1 MSRIDLHKSRRIWP
15 SAVSYGATKLI
26 AKKLIIMQF
35 NYEQL
40 LTMKI
45 RNIFII
51 LTLCLGLC
59 ACVGGETNYKVAK
72 IYLGRIEGVNVF
84 SQGDV
89 NIVAD
94 DNYNMTNTGSSQVE
108 FAFVKDLVYRLSMV
122 NKIPKDGWTDT
133 IEHINL
139 QDGYVGR
146 LLLDDGTYEYC
157 RFCVHTLDYD
167 MNADQYILFKYQS
180 DFKTK

>member
-1 MSRIDLHKSRRIWP
+1 M
-15 SAVSYGATKLI
+15 
-26 AKKLIIMQF
+26 KKLRICVL
-35 NYEQL
+35 YAL
-40 LTMKI
+40 LT
-45 RNIFII
+45 
-51 LTLCLGLC
+51 
-59 ACVGGETNYKVAK
+59 CVLSLVSCDRRETSYEIARM
-72 IYLGRIEGVNVF
+72 YLGRTEGFNFF

-89 NIVAD
+89 NLVAD
-94 DNYNMTNTGSSQVE
+94 DDFNITNTGSSQVE

-146 LLLDDGTYEYC
+146 LLLNDGTYEYC
-157 RFCVHTLDYD
+157 RFCVHTIDYD

-180 DFKTK
+180 KFVTK

>member
-1 MSRIDLHKSRRIWP
+1 MM
-15 SAVSYGATKLI
+15 KLRNV
-26 AKKLIIMQF
+26 IIVFALCMGLF
-35 NYEQL
+35 ACDNRETDYEL
-40 LTMKI
+40 
-45 RNIFII
+45 
-51 LTLCLGLC
+51 
-59 ACVGGETNYKVAK
+59 AWV
-72 IYLGRIEGVNVF
+72 YLGRTEGFNFF

-94 DNYNMTNTGSSQVE
+94 NDFNITSTGTSQVE

-157 RFCVHTLDYD
+157 RFCVYTIDYD
-167 MNADQYILFKYQS
+167 MNADQYILFKYQRN
-180 DFKTK
+180 FMVK

>member
-1 MSRIDLHKSRRIWP
+1 MMKFRNL
-15 SAVSYGATKLI
+15 LI
-26 AKKLIIMQF
+26 AF
-35 NYEQL
+35 A
-40 LTMKI
+40 
-45 RNIFII
+45 
-51 LTLCLGLC
+51 LCMGLF
-59 ACVGGETNYKVAK
+59 ACDSRETDFEVAW
-72 IYLGRIEGVNVF
+72 IYLGHTEGANFF

-94 DNYNMTNTGSSQVE
+94 NNFNITNTGSDQVE

-157 RFCVHTLDYD
+157 RFCVHNIDYD
-167 MNADQYILFKYQS
+167 MHADRFILFKYQS
-180 DFKTK
+180 NFTVK

>member
-1 MSRIDLHKSRRIWP
+1 
-15 SAVSYGATKLI
+15 
-26 AKKLIIMQF
+26 
-35 NYEQL
+35 
-40 LTMKI
+40 MKI
-45 RNIFII
+45 KNIIVA
-51 LTLCLGLC
+51 LAMCLGLA
-59 ACVGGETNYKVAK
+59 ACVPPETNYEVAFV
-72 IYLGRIEGVNVF
+72 YLDNDEGVNFF

-94 DNYNMTNTGSSQVE
+94 NNFNITNAGSDQVE

-122 NKIPKDGWTDT
+122 NKIPQDGWTET

-157 RFCVHTLDYD
+157 RFCVHTIDYD
-167 MNADQYILFKYQS
+167 MHADQFILFKYQS
-180 DFKTK
+180 NFTVK

>member
-1 MSRIDLHKSRRIWP
+1 MRIKN
-15 SAVSYGATKLI
+15 LI
-26 AKKLIIMQF
+26 VVLA
-35 NYEQL
+35 
-40 LTMKI
+40 
-45 RNIFII
+45 
-51 LTLCLGLC
+51 LCLGLS
-59 ACVGGETNYKVAK
+59 ACVPAETDYQVAA
-72 IYLGRIEGVNVF
+72 IYLDRTEGVNFF

-94 DNYNMTNTGSSQVE
+94 NNFSMVNTGTAQVE

-157 RFCVHTLDYD
+157 RFCVFTIDYD
-167 MNADQYILFKYQS
+167 MHADQYILFKYQS
-180 DFKTK
+180 NFTVK

>member
-1 MSRIDLHKSRRIWP
+1 MKYRK
-15 SAVSYGATKLI
+15 
-26 AKKLIIMQF
+26 IIVLF
-35 NYEQL
+35 L
-40 LTMKI
+40 AL
-45 RNIFII
+45 
-51 LTLCLGLC
+51 LGLS
-59 ACVGGETNYKVAK
+59 ACVPGETNYQVGV
-72 IYLGRIEGVNVF
+72 IYLGRTEGVNFF

-94 DNYNMTNTGSSQVE
+94 SDFNMTNTGSSQVE

-157 RFCVHTLDYD
+157 RFCVHSIDYD
-167 MNADQYILFKYQS
+167 INADEFILFKYQS
-180 DFKTK
+180 NYVKK

>member
-1 MSRIDLHKSRRIWP
+1 M
-15 SAVSYGATKLI
+15 
-26 AKKLIIMQF
+26 KKLRMSVL
-35 NYEQL
+35 YAL
-40 LTMKI
+40 L
-45 RNIFII
+45 
-51 LTLCLGLC
+51 
-59 ACVGGETNYKVAK
+59 ACVLSLVSCDRRETNYKIAMM
-72 IYLGRIEGVNVF
+72 YLGRTEGANFF
-84 SQGDV
+84 SQGNV
-89 NIVAD
+89 NLVAD
-94 DNYNMTNTGSSQVE
+94 GDFNITNTGASQVE

-157 RFCVHTLDYD
+157 RFCVHTIDYD

-180 DFKTK
+180 NFTTE

>member
-1 MSRIDLHKSRRIWP
+1 
-15 SAVSYGATKLI
+15 
-26 AKKLIIMQF
+26 MQF

-45 RNIFII
+45 KNIII
-51 LTLCLGLC
+51 AIALCLGMVAC
-59 ACVGGETNYKVAK
+59 AHSETNYKLAYV
-72 IYLGRIEGVNVF
+72 YLDRDEGVNFF

-94 DNYNMTNTGSSQVE
+94 SHFNMTNTGSSQVE

-122 NKIPKDGWTDT
+122 NKIPQNGWTDT

-157 RFCVHTLDYD
+157 RFCVYTIDYD
-167 MNADQYILFKYQS
+167 MHADQFILFKYQS
-180 DFKTK
+180 NYTTK

>member
-1 MSRIDLHKSRRIWP
+1 MKNRK
-15 SAVSYGATKLI
+15 
-26 AKKLIIMQF
+26 IIVLF
-35 NYEQL
+35 L
-40 LTMKI
+40 AL
-45 RNIFII
+45 
-51 LTLCLGLC
+51 LGLS
-59 ACVGGETNYKVAK
+59 ACVPGETNYQVGV
-72 IYLGRIEGVNVF
+72 IYLGHTEGVNFF

-94 DNYNMTNTGSSQVE
+94 GSFNITNTGSSQVE

-122 NKIPKDGWTDT
+122 NKIPKDGWSDT

-157 RFCVHTLDYD
+157 RFCVHSIDYD
-167 MNADQYILFKYQS
+167 INADKFILFKYQS
-180 DFKTK
+180 NFKTE

>member
-1 MSRIDLHKSRRIWP
+1 
-15 SAVSYGATKLI
+15 
-26 AKKLIIMQF
+26 
-35 NYEQL
+35 
-40 LTMKI
+40 MKI
-45 RNIFII
+45 KNIII
-51 LTLCLGLC
+51 ARALCLSLG
-59 ACVGGETNYKVAK
+59 ACVPAETDYEVAY
-72 IYLGRIEGVNVF
+72 IYLDKTEGVNFF

-94 DNYNMTNTGSSQVE
+94 GDLNMTNTGSGQVE
-108 FAFVKDLVYRLSMV
+108 FAFVKDLVYRLNMV

-157 RFCVHTLDYD
+157 RFCVHTIDYD
-167 MNADQYILFKYQS
+167 MHADQFILFKYQS
-180 DFKTK
+180 NFKVK